1 MQDDHCD
8 KNDLVH
14 GQGLPD
20 DAGKPGAEK
29 SARRVWRE
37 AFGKGL
43 PHSTSPG
50 AYPTSFIGSKVNALM
65 VSLFKHKH
73 RPEAQPLT
81 ISNVFTIGPGDIPPY
96 SI

>member
-50 AYPTSFIGSKVNALM
+50 AYPTFFIVSKANALM
-65 VSLFKHKH
+65 AHYSGTFKQSHFPWNLPQTF
-73 RPEAQPLT
+73 PENLP
-81 ISNVFTIGPGDIPPY
+81 
-96 SI
+96 

>member
-14 GQGLPD
+14 GQGHPD

-50 AYPTSFIGSKVNALM
+50 AYPTSSA
-65 VSLFKHKH
+65 
-73 RPEAQPLT
+73 P
-81 ISNVFTIGPGDIPPY
+81 
-96 SI
+96 

>member
-50 AYPTSFIGSKVNALM
+50 AYPTSSIVSRANALR
-65 VSLFKHKH
+65 VSPFRREHK
-73 RPEAQPLT
+73 PEAVPSSTSSVSIIVAGDTPLCT
-81 ISNVFTIGPGDIPPY
+81 T
-96 SI
+96 